1 MLSPRA
7 RTLNSL
13 WLFFILVFCWTWF
26 FWLLAAALGTSVQ
39 TASGKSLLLL
49 GLLGP
54 MLGGIGFTYLAQ
66 DKEYQRQYWSR
77 IVDSRRIGAKWC
89 AIIFL
94 FVPVLMAIA
103 VLLDVASSGNET
115 LARIGRRV
123 NAVSIDALGDRSI
136 CARSIHEGSPF
147 PPFRTP
153 PPLPFYPPPPFFEE
167 LGWRAYA
174 LDQLQARW
182 NALVS
187 SVILGT
193 LWALWHLP
201 LFFFKDTLH
210 YVQGVWSPWF
220 WLFMAGIVP
229 TAVIYTWIFNNTQ
242 RSTLAAIFFHFMSNV
257 TYELANVT
265 DGTNLYATLLWIV
278 AAVVVVALWGAPTL
292 TRRST
297 RITQGGTVFL
307 KPRFELVALGPC
319 PKSRHSIASQRN
331 DAMCQSR
338 TCSISS
344 DRIAR
349 AREQRRRPLCQVASQ
364 SG

>member
-1 MLSPRA
+1 MLRSRLRAAVCKCVNMLSPSA
-7 RTLNSL
+7 RPLTLNRL

-26 FWLLAAALGTSVQ
+26 FWLLAAAWGTSVQ
-39 TASGKSLLLL
+39 TASGKSLLFL

-115 LARIGRRV
+115 LARIGGRV
-123 NAVSIDALGDRSI
+123 TPFLSTPLAIVPFALAVFMRG
-136 CARSIHEGSPF
+136 
-147 PPFRTP
+147 
-153 PPLPFYPPPPFFEE
+153 PFFEE

-193 LWALWHLP
+193 IWALWHLP

-210 YVQGVWSPWF
+210 YAQGVWSPWF
-220 WLFMAGIVP
+220 WLFMVGIIP
-229 TAVIYTWIFNNTQ
+229 AAVIYTWIFNNTQ

-278 AAVVVVALWGAPTL
+278 AAVVVVAFWGAPTL

-297 RITQGGTVFL
+297 DDAG
-307 KPRFELVALGPC
+307 
-319 PKSRHSIASQRN
+319 RN
-331 DAMCQSR
+331 CF
-338 TCSISS
+338 
-344 DRIAR
+344 
-349 AREQRRRPLCQVASQ
+349 P
-364 SG
+364 